1 MTLNKYNEFMSHIR
15 VDDEMHRRIMKAVS
29 DAVNEDGTVKN
40 NNPEDKFVIK
50 ADVEPLS
57 SAASGSAPVKRKAKV
72 SVIRILSIAA
82 VTVLVAGGAVFFATR
97 FMGSGATKYAEMAR
111 DTAAA
116 ETDVNAEID
125 SAISGN
131 YAGNSNSANKK
142 TLTAGKKTKEETTA
156 EAEEK
161 DGVQAIAPG
170 TSAERIRE
178 NEDGDN
184 SNKTAGA
191 ANDLKP
197 YFKFKVKTVGRSTLA
212 KDIKVT
218 VYTGDNGEK
227 AIVFEANEGTDI
239 VKAYYPDFKGTPAQ
253 LKTSGGQSFTA
264 IDTSV
269 SGNETVSTTGPFDA
283 VTWTKNGKTYMIA
296 FGQKTDLDEFLT
308 VMDKI

>member
-29 DAVNEDGTVKN
+29 DAVNEDGSVKN

-97 FMGSGATKYAEMAR
+97 FMGSQTTKSNDMAMAT
-111 DTAAA
+111 AA
-116 ETDVNAEID
+116 ETAINQEID
-125 SAISGN
+125 SALDGR

-142 TLTAGKKTKEETTA
+142 TLTAGKKTEEETTA
-156 EAEEK
+156 DAEEK
-161 DGVQAIAPG
+161 DGVQAVAPG
-170 TSAERIRE
+170 ASAEGIRE
-178 NEDGDN
+178 KEDGDN

-197 YFKFKVKTVGRSTLA
+197 YFKFKVKTVGRSELT

-218 VYTGDNGEK
+218 VYTGNNGEK

>member
-29 DAVNEDGTVKN
+29 DAVNEDGSVKN

-97 FMGSGATKYAEMAR
+97 FMGSQTTKSANMAM
-111 DTAAA
+111 DTAA
-116 ETDVNAEID
+116 ETAINQEID
-125 SAISGN
+125 SALDGR
-131 YAGNSNSANKK
+131 YAGNSNSANKAA
-142 TLTAGKKTKEETTA
+142 LTAGKKTEEETTA
-156 EAEEK
+156 DAEEK
-161 DGVQAIAPG
+161 DGVQAVAPG
-170 TSAERIRE
+170 ASKENINERE
-178 NEDGDN
+178 ADAKK
-184 SNKTAGA
+184 KTTYAIP
-191 ANDLKP
+191 DLKP
-197 YFKFKVKTVGRSTLA
+197 YFKFSVKTVGRSTLA

-227 AIVFEANEGTDI
+227 ALVFEANEGTDI